1 MIVKELG
8 IPGLLLIEP
17 KVFKDDRGYFFE
29 SFNSENF
36 NKVLG
41 KKIDFVQDNH
51 SFSSKNTLRGIHF
64 QLPPFSQGKLVRVIE
79 GSVLDVAV
87 DLRESSPTFKKWEA
101 VHLDGKLKNQFWI
114 PEGFGHGF
122 VVLSETAHF
131 LYKTTNYYDK
141 DSESSVVWNDPSLK
155 IEWGVDLPKLSDKD
169 KMAPNLNSAKI
180 FK

>member
-1 MIVKELG
+1 M
-8 IPGLLLIEP
+8 
-17 KVFKDDRGYFFE
+17 
-29 SFNSENF
+29 
-36 NKVLG
+36 
-41 KKIDFVQDNH
+41 
-51 SFSSKNTLRGIHF
+51 
-64 QLPPFSQGKLVRVIE
+64 
-79 GSVLDVAV
+79 
-87 DLRESSPTFKKWEA
+87 EA

-141 DSESSVVWNDPSLK
+141 GSESSVVWNDPSLK

-180 FK
+180 FNEIFFSALIDSVKLPSIVFYLNILNFKNKIIWFFK